1 MLNKGR
7 IQSGQKQNM
16 PLACEF
22 VAARTGFDAI
32 LENAKSHLLAHVRS
46 LASSAAN
53 AVRLLDA
60 SPFVKL
66 RVLSYEPTAVRSR
79 YLYQKSGASVLTAFL
94 QNTRK

>member
-1 MLNKGR
+1 MKITLT
-7 IQSGQKQNM
+7 I
-16 PLACEF
+16 LAGVGVGEGTRHDF
-22 VAARTGFDAI
+22 EGHKIAPARS
-32 LENAKSHLLAHVRS
+32 LRS

-53 AVRLLDA
+53 SVRLLDA